1 MIEINI
7 TPEHLRKKQKT
18 RILASSIFHFSRE
31 ALIGL
36 IGGFLVF
43 LFSIHF
49 ILQMIV
55 FVNYAQYKR
64 NQKQWAHILPEKQK
78 ADIIIFELRD
88 LQGKIKSIEKVRTE
102 KRILWSQKLNEIS
115 DTLPR
120 GVWLNK
126 MSVNQTV
133 LLIDGSVV
141 SKSKDE
147 MASVSS
153 FASNLKNNS
162 KFMQGLKSLELG
174 SMQRRQIKA
183 ADLAD
188 FIITVKLQ

>member
-7 TPEHLRKKQKT
+7 TPKHLRKKQKN
-18 RILASSIFHFSRE
+18 RILASSVFHFSRE

-36 IGGFLVF
+36 IGGLLVF

-49 ILQMIV
+49 ILQMMV
-55 FVNYAQYKR
+55 FAKYTQYKR
-64 NQKQWAHILPEKQK
+64 NQKQWARILPEKQK

-88 LQGKIKSIEKVRTE
+88 LQEKIKSIEKVRTE

-183 ADLAD
+183 VDLAD